1 MSKNQGSALLWL
13 LYTVAIF
20 TLLSSSLLKL
30 ALSDL
35 RVSGHLINAER
46 AQYAAE
52 AGIEY
57 AVAVLP
63 WRWRELAAGSWQYE
77 RQEEPCF
84 TVSAQRENSSLLRI
98 HAQGRAGGMVR
109 DVEVLASLRPFAR
122 QALIARQLWGQAIT
136 VVGHVAADEV
146 VFRTDSSYI
155 DGDLR
160 AARLELQDGGSYHCT
175 GYHWTQGRPYTLEVD
190 FPLLVQEAVLQGWSE
205 AEDVAGVYLVD
216 GERPGPLLAPGK
228 VEIDL
233 QTPWEGL
240 LVALDEVK
248 LLTWAPGSQIV
259 LLAAEEVELNA
270 VGEVWQ
276 GSLFVYS
283 AVQITCRASAG
294 LRLDGCL
301 LAPQLDLRDLE
312 ISYCDEA
319 VLKQLDLLPAELL
332 QVAPTFDL
340 QWLELTPRR

>member
-77 RQEEPCF
+77 QQEDPCF
-84 TVSAQRENSSLLRI
+84 TGSAQRENSSLLRI

-146 VFRTDSSYI
+146 VFRTDSYI

-160 AARLELQDGGSYHCT
+160 LPGWNCRMGKLSLYRLSLDAGETIHPGGRFSPAC
-175 GYHWTQGRPYTLEVD
+175 
-190 FPLLVQEAVLQGWSE
+190 
-205 AEDVAGVYLVD
+205 AGSS
-216 GERPGPLLAPGK
+216 
-228 VEIDL
+228 
-233 QTPWEGL
+233 T
-240 LVALDEVK
+240 
-248 LLTWAPGSQIV
+248 
-259 LLAAEEVELNA
+259 
-270 VGEVWQ
+270 
-276 GSLFVYS
+276 
-283 AVQITCRASAG
+283 AG
-294 LRLDGCL
+294 LVGG
-301 LAPQLDLRDLE
+301 
-312 ISYCDEA
+312 
-319 VLKQLDLLPAELL
+319 
-332 QVAPTFDL
+332 
-340 QWLELTPRR
+340 

>member
-1 MSKNQGSALLWL
+1 M
-13 LYTVAIF
+13 
-20 TLLSSSLLKL
+20 
-30 ALSDL
+30 
-35 RVSGHLINAER
+35 
-46 AQYAAE
+46 
-52 AGIEY
+52 
-57 AVAVLP
+57 
-63 WRWRELAAGSWQYE
+63 
-77 RQEEPCF
+77 
-84 TVSAQRENSSLLRI
+84 
-98 HAQGRAGGMVR
+98 
-109 DVEVLASLRPFAR
+109 
-122 QALIARQLWGQAIT
+122 
-136 VVGHVAADEV
+136 
-146 VFRTDSSYI
+146 
-155 DGDLR
+155 
-160 AARLELQDGGSYHCT
+160 
-175 GYHWTQGRPYTLEVD
+175 
-190 FPLLVQEAVLQGWSE
+190 
-205 AEDVAGVYLVD
+205 
-216 GERPGPLLAPGK
+216 
-228 VEIDL
+228 EIDL